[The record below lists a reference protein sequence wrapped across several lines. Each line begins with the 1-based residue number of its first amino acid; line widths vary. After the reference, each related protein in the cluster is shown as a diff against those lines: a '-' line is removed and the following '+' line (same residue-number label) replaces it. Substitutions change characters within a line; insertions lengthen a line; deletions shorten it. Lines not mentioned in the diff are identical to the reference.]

1 MSVATIIL
9 CLKAL
14 KSLYLLILVYV
25 KQIEL
30 PLLLWQ
36 VSVDCNRWEVLL
48 SQDLIK
54 LDCVLNL
61 SHEDDNLVEH
71 ERIQQVCQSSDLLI
85 VLQFH
90 VVLLQTMESKL
101 AFVVDEDLELV
112 LHELSANVLD
122 FT

>member
-1 MSVATIIL
+1 M
-9 CLKAL
+9 
-14 KSLYLLILVYV
+14 
-25 KQIEL
+25 
-30 PLLLWQ
+30 
-36 VSVDCNRWEVLL
+36 DCNRWEVLL

-71 ERIQQVCQSSDLLI
+71 ERIQQVSQSSDLLI